1 MGLVE
6 GPVRLPRRGISEMQL
21 SHSHAALSAVFDEPN
36 LVGSAGLVPALALAE
51 QAGLSRLAEEW
62 LTVPG
67 AAGTAGAK
75 VATLVG
81 GMLAGADS
89 IDDLDVL
96 RHGGMG
102 HLFGGV
108 RAPSTVGVFLRA
120 FTFGHVRQLDAV
132 AARLL
137 VGLVEQVPGLLAG
150 SDGPVFLD
158 VDDTVKAVYGAGKQG
173 AQHGYTRIKGL
184 NAQLATLSTVQAAP
198 VIAAARLRR
207 GAAASAHGA
216 VRLVRDAIATAR
228 RVGVTGPMLVR
239 ADSAYYQHGFVTG
252 ALRAGA
258 QVSVGARLDSAVRR
272 AIAGIDETAWTTIAY
287 PQAVLDPDS
296 GELVSVAEV
305 AETPYLAFT
314 SHGVKAVGGRL
325 LVRRVP
331 ERNRDKLASAAQQG
345 LFTVWRYHAVFTTDS
360 APLVQAEST
369 HRGHAIVEQTIADL
383 KAGPLAHLPSG
394 RFAANA
400 AWLVAATIAHT
411 LTRAVGVLA
420 GGRFARAE
428 TATVRARILTVPAR
442 IARSGRRLRLHLP
455 KRWPWQLHWQR
466 LWTTV
471 MTI

>member
-21 SHSHAALSAVFDEPN
+21 SHTSAALSAVFDEPN

-67 AAGTAGAK
+67 STGTAGAK
-75 VATLVG
+75 IATLVG

-102 HLFGGV
+102 RLFGGV
-108 RAPSTVGVFLRA
+108 RAPSTVGVFLRS

-150 SDGPVFLD
+150 SDGQVFLD

-239 ADSAYYQHGFVTG
+239 ADSAYYQHGFVTA

-272 AIAGIDETAWTTIAY
+272 AIAGIDETAWTKIAY

-314 SHGVKAVGGRL
+314 SHGAKAVGGRL

-331 ERNRDKLASAAQQG
+331 ERNRDKLATAAQQG
-345 LFTVWRYHAVFTTDS
+345 LFTLWRYHAIFTTS
-360 APLVQAEST
+360 QTPLVQAEST

-420 GGRFARAE
+420 GGRFQRAE
-428 TATVRARILTVPAR
+428 TTTVRARILTVPAR

-455 KRWPWQLHWQR
+455 RRWPWQLHWQR

>member
-1 MGLVE
+1 
-6 GPVRLPRRGISEMQL
+6 L
-21 SHSHAALSAVFDEPN
+21 SVAFDEPN
-36 LVGSAGLVPALALAE
+36 LVASAGLVPAMAVAE
-51 QAGLSRLAEEW
+51 RAGLSRLADEW

-67 AAGTAGAK
+67 STGTAGAK
-75 VATLVG
+75 LATLVG

-96 RHGGMG
+96 RYGGMG

-108 RAPSTVGVFLRA
+108 RAPSTIGVFLRA

-137 VGLVEQVPGLLAG
+137 VGLAREVPGLLAG
-150 SDGPVFLD
+150 SEGQVFLD
-158 VDDTVKAVYGAGKQG
+158 VDDTVKAVYGASKQG
-173 AQHGYTRIKGL
+173 AQHGYTHVKGL
-184 NAQLATLSTVQAAP
+184 NAQLATLSTARAAP

-207 GAAASAHGA
+207 GAASSAHGV

-228 RVGVTGPMLVR
+228 RAGVMGPILVR
-239 ADSAYYQHGFVTG
+239 ADSAYYQHGFVTA

-258 QVSVGARLDSAVRR
+258 SVSVGARQNPAVRR
-272 AIAGIDETAWTTIAY
+272 AIAGIDEHAWTTIAY
-287 PQAVLDPDS
+287 PQAVVDPDT
-296 GELVSVAEV
+296 GELVSAAEV
-305 AETPYLAFT
+305 AEAPYVAFT
-314 SHGVKAVGGRL
+314 AHGERAVAGRL

-331 ERNRDKLASAAQQG
+331 ERNRDTLATAAQQG
-345 LFTVWRYHAVFTTDS
+345 LFTVWRYHAVFTTS
-360 APLVQAEST
+360 TAGLVEAEAT

-394 RFAANA
+394 RFTANA

-420 GGRFARAE
+420 GGRFVRAE
-428 TATVRARILTVPAR
+428 TATVRARIITVPAR
-442 IARSGRRLRLHLP
+442 LARSARRLHLHLP

-466 LWTTV
+466 LWTAV
-471 MTI
+471 MTT